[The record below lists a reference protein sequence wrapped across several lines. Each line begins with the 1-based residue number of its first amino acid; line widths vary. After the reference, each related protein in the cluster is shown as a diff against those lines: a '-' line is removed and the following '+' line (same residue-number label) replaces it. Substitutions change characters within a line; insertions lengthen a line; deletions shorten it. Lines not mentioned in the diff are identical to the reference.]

1 MWCFWLWFE
10 LQGFSYTFTGTSLS
24 LEIWSSPDSLTLLS
38 YTTCESQSQCKYKL
52 LFYVPLKVIVCD
64 FAGKI
69 FGIESNYY
77 IAEVEYREGEEEE
90 DEEDEEV
97 NTEYIKFI

>member
-1 MWCFWLWFE
+1 
-10 LQGFSYTFTGTSLS
+10 
-24 LEIWSSPDSLTLLS
+24 
-38 YTTCESQSQCKYKL
+38 
-52 LFYVPLKVIVCD
+52 VIVCD
-64 FAGKI
+64 FAGKV

>member
-1 MWCFWLWFE
+1 M
-10 LQGFSYTFTGTSLS
+10 
-24 LEIWSSPDSLTLLS
+24 
-38 YTTCESQSQCKYKL
+38 
-52 LFYVPLKVIVCD
+52 FYVLLKVIGCD
-64 FAGKI
+64 LAGKI

-97 NTEYIKFI
+97 NIDFFNVF